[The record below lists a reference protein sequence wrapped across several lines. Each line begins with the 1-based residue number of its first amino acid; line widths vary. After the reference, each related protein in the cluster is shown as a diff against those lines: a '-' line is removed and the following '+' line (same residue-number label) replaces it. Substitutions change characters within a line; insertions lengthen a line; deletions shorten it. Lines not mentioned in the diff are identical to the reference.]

1 MANKNVNIL
10 LKLQDQFSKPLKG
23 VTEENKKAQ
32 KQIKACSNVING
44 WQKNANAKFKSV
56 ASAVGKT
63 VGVMATLGGAISV
76 AGIKNW
82 SEQSI
87 ELAKKQVEAETKL
100 EAALKNV
107 QSVANG
113 GTEAIKKAKRELLE
127 TASAIQKVGVVGD
140 EVTIAGMQQLTTYGL
155 STDAISMLS
164 GSMDDLLVKLYGLNA
179 TQENAVTIATAMG
192 KAINGSTGTL
202 ARYGIVLTDAE
213 KKMLSTGDAAQ
224 RAAALN
230 DILQKRVA
238 GTNEAMA
245 QTDQGKIQQA
255 ANLYGDMQEEV
266 GKGLLSIKA
275 QFAALGAEA
284 IPIIQDKLLGA
295 VQKLKE
301 KVQVG
306 IEYVNSHREEIKAG
320 IAKVAENVSKAFK
333 IVSKVIGWV
342 IDHGNILIP
351 ILAGIV
357 GYFTAFNIITT
368 VATMLST
375 LTTVIQGVSA
385 AGGILNAIMA
395 ANPTILIAGLIAILI
410 AAGVALYKNWDVIK
424 EKAQALWNRIKEIFG
439 GIKDAIVGA
448 FDAVKEKVAPF
459 FKWIGDKLKAVDKT
473 ISNIPVLGS
482 LYSGIK
488 TGLGGLAKGGIPGAV
503 VALRGNA
510 TGTPYFSGG
519 MTRINEGGRGE
530 VVNLPNGTQIIPHD
544 VSTKLGRAI
553 NVAVNLNV
561 QGNVIGNEEYME
573 QTGRYVADRVI
584 EALGTV

>member
-1 MANKNVNIL
+1 MANKNINVL
-10 LKLQDQFSKPLKG
+10 LKLQDQFSKPLKA
-23 VTEENKKAQ
+23 TTQETKLAQ

-44 WQKNANAKFKSV
+44 WANNANKKFKNVAKSV
-56 ASAVGKT
+56 TRA
-63 VGVMATLGGAISV
+63 VGVMATLGGAISI

-100 EAALKNV
+100 ESALKNV
-107 QSVANG
+107 QSVAEG
-113 GTEAIKKAKRELLE
+113 GTEAIKKAKKELLE

-213 KKMLSTGDAAQ
+213 KKMLSTGDATQ

-301 KVQVG
+301 KVQAG

-320 IAKVAENVSKAFK
+320 ISKVAENVSKAFK
-333 IVSKVIGWV
+333 VVSKAIGWI
-342 IDHGNILIP
+342 IDHGNVLIP

-357 GYFTAFNIITT
+357 GGFAAFNIITSI
-368 VATMLST
+368 VGIIST

-385 AGGILNAIMA
+385 AGGILNAVMA
-395 ANPTILIAGLIAILI
+395 ANPIILVAAAI
-410 AAGVALYKNWDVIK
+410 AALITIGVALYKNWDNIK
-424 EKAQALWNRIKEIFG
+424 AKAVELWDKVKAVFG
-439 GIKDAIVGA
+439 GIKNAICNAFTAAKDTVKGVIDWIGEKLGWLGEKIEGIPVLGDIFKGVKAVGGAIVGA
-448 FDAVKEKVAPF
+448 VTGNRKV
-459 FKWIGDKLKAVDKT
+459 D
-473 ISNIPVLGS
+473 S
-482 LYSGIK
+482 
-488 TGLGGLAKGGIPGAV
+488 
-503 VALRGNA
+503 NA
-510 TGTPYFSGG
+510 TGTSYFRGG
-519 MTRINEGGRGE
+519 ATSINEGGRGE
-530 VVNLPNGTQIIPHD
+530 VVDLPSGTRIIPHD
-544 VSTKLGRAI
+544 VAQKTIGGAPVV
-553 NVAVNLNV
+553 NVNLQV
-561 QGNVIGNEEYME
+561 MGNVIGNQQFME
-573 QTGRYVADRVI
+573 QCGDFVAKKVI
-584 EALGTV
+584 SALGTV